1 MTPVTHGGLQS
12 EELRDLGID
21 PIDVLDLSANLNPFG
36 AHPDVLIAA
45 RDADIRRYPPADAG
59 PLRDALARAAGLDPA
74 NVLVTAG
81 ATSALHLAV
90 RALLPAGEACAV
102 WPPTFGEYEAAIAA
116 AGGRAVEYRAQP
128 PDFAPHL
135 EVAPAP
141 LAVLCN
147 PNNPTGAY
155 LSRDAVEGIVARLGG
170 GTLVLDVAYDAFVEG
185 AWDADDLVRAGLPV
199 VVVHSMTKLHAAPGL
214 RVGYIVASPE
224 VVERLGA
231 VQPSWPVGAAALAA
245 GLAMVTVESQQR
257 RALAEVTRVR
267 EFLAQALAGAG
278 FEVAPSQANFLLVRV
293 GDAAAFR
300 GRLLRRGFAVRDGTS
315 FGLPEWIRVAMPVEA
330 AARRLVSAFLAS
342 REEPAAS

>member
-12 EELRDLGID
+12 EELRELGID

-90 RALLPAGEACAV
+90 RVLLPAGEACAV
-102 WPPTFGEYEAAIAA
+102 WPPTFGEYDAAIAA
-116 AGGRAVEYRAQP
+116 AGGRAVEYRAEP
-128 PDFAPHL
+128 PDFASRL
-135 EVAPAP
+135 EVAPTP
-141 LAVLCN
+141 LGVLCN

-155 LSRDAVEGIVARLGG
+155 LSREAVEGLVARLGG

-214 RVGYIVASPE
+214 RVGYIVASPR
-224 VVERLGA
+224 VVTRLAA

-257 RALAEVTRVR
+257 RALVEVTRVR
-267 EFLAQALAGAG
+267 EFLAQALADGG
-278 FEVAPSQANFLLVRV
+278 FEVAPSRGNFLLVRV

-300 GRLLRRGFAVRDGTS
+300 GRLLRRGFAVRDCTS
-315 FGLPEWIRVAMPVEA
+315 FGLPEWVRVAMPVEA

-342 REEPAAS
+342 REEPAPS